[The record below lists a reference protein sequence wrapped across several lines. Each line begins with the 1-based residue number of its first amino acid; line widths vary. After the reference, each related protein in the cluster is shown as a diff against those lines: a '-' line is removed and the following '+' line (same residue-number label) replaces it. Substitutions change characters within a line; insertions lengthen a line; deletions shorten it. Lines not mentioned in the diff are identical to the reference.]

1 MRLRHLA
8 RYAKP
13 THKSLK
19 KWWPRAELNH
29 RHKDFQSS
37 ALPTEL
43 LGRPGRAAER
53 RAFGRRELYPA
64 ALRHGLAARRLLQG
78 VAEAAHS
85 HDAHAA
91 GLQLLAQAMHVH
103 LDRVGGDLFAPFA
116 KVRHELFLGDEPA
129 GAL

>member
-1 MRLRHLA
+1 MSNEDGASRRTPSP
-8 RYAKP
+8 R
-13 THKSLK
+13 

-64 ALRHGLAARRLLQG
+64 ALRHGLAPSR
-78 VAEAAHS
+78 
-85 HDAHAA
+85 DAHAA

-103 LDRVGGDLFAPFA
+103 LDRIGGDLFAPFA

-129 GAL
+129 G